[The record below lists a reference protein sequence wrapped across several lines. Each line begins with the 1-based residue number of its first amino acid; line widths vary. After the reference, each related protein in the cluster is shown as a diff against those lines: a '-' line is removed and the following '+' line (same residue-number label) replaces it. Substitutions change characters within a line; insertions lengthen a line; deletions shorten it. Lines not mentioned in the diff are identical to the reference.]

1 MTELIHNWGHPQLRP
16 NHLPMTGNAKRLSD
30 PNLTLEE
37 KEEYQQMVY
46 ENTKRMMEQMDD
58 GRYDKDFELKVFMV
72 PGCEEEPDAPLAEDA
87 GGIAKGSSGKT
98 HAGYL

>member
-1 MTELIHNWGHPQLRP
+1 MSEHIKNAEDLRHFMLEKGALDDRTDPKWGHPQLRP

-46 ENTKRMMEQMDD
+46 ENT
-58 GRYDKDFELKVFMV
+58 
-72 PGCEEEPDAPLAEDA
+72 
-87 GGIAKGSSGKT
+87 SG
-98 HAGYL
+98 